1 MTAARTTLDGGRGW
15 VLVELG
21 PELYTASGPYG
32 LAPTAPAPL
41 GVALGWARARA
52 ALWGRA
58 SVLRAHDRHVVAT
71 VLRG

>member
-15 VLVELG
+15 VLVELA
-21 PELYTASGPYG
+21 PDLYTACGPHG
-32 LAPTAPAPL
+32 RAPTAPAPL

-52 ALWGRA
+52 ALWGYA
-58 SVLRAHDRHVVAT
+58 SVRRARDRRLVAT

>member
-15 VLVELG
+15 VIVDGG
-21 PELYTASGPYG
+21 PDLYTASGPYG

-52 ALWGRA
+52 ALWGVA
-58 SVLRAHDRHVVAT
+58 SVLSAHDRRLVAT